1 MPWLV
6 AQTAP
11 SSERIAQDY
20 ATRGGATCYLP
31 AIKRVRVVAGRR
43 VVRRETLFPGYLL
56 AAMSEEWRSL
66 ARVRGVTRLLMANER
81 PALVADEA
89 IDELRAMHDEDGF
102 VRLPLAPDRF
112 TCGDKVRAINGVF
125 REFEGIYQGMGAHSR
140 CQVLLDMLGAK
151 RLIAIPEEDLI
162 AA

>member
-11 SSERIAQDY
+11 SSERIALDY
-20 ATRGGATCYLP
+20 ATRSGATCYLP
-31 AIKRVRVVAGRR
+31 IMKKVCVVAGRR

-56 AAMSEEWRSL
+56 AAMSEDWRSL

-102 VRLPLAPDRF
+102 VKLPSRPDRF
-112 TCGDKVRAINGVF
+112 ASGDKVRAINGVF
-125 REFEGIYQGMGAHSR
+125 RDFEGIYQGTGAHAR
-140 CQVLLDMLGAK
+140 CQVLINMLGAK